1 MHPSR
6 GPTTTVLD
14 VGANPAPSIDQS
26 VSLGNVATEVRRRRK
41 TMAPDRKREKK
52 KADPKKGS
60 AKTPPRKDKSA
71 KGPPRTNRR
80 SQG

>member
-52 KADPKKGS
+52 KADQKKGA
-60 AKTPPRKDKSA
+60 AKNPGKDKSA
-71 KGPPRTNRR
+71 KGPPRTKRR